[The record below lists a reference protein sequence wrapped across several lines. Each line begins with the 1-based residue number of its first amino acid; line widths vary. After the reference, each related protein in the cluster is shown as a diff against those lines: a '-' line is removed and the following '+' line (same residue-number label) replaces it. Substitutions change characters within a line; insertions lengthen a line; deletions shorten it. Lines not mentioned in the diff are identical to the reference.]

1 MSKVSFPSGV
11 PRVGTGPCGTLG
23 SCSLLSEWPRDWVRT
38 QWTAPLST
46 RKKRVL
52 PLTFPV
58 VMGSWGLMILI
69 NAPISFMLSD
79 WGYIILLLYMV
90 CTHSSFFQGP
100 FFFLICT
107 VILLKLIC
115 SPGILLFSVGPLNEH
130 SHPYSDQS
138 PVLLWVFTVKNLLA
152 SSKTCDLFIP
162 LDFSNF
168 YNFLWI
174 SVVDWVRKAILIVC
188 CFSGASG
195 SMGVT
200 SSNPPGR
207 NPARD
212 SWSPQII
219 LDTFERWAGFLMT
232 LSFWSK
238 GSGGVFPAPLTLVRN
253 GIPAW

>member
-58 VMGSWGLMILI
+58 MMGSWGFMVLI
-69 NAPISFMLSD
+69 NAPINLMLSD

-100 FFFLICT
+100 FFFWICT

-115 SPGILLFSVGPLNEH
+115 SPGILLFSAGPLNEH
-130 SHPYSDQS
+130 SHCYSDQS
-138 PVLLWVFTVKNLLA
+138 PVLWVFTVKNLLVLKPVTY
-152 SSKTCDLFIP
+152 SFHWTFLIFI
-162 LDFSNF
+162 
-168 YNFLWI
+168 
-174 SVVDWVRKAILIVC
+174 
-188 CFSGASG
+188 
-195 SMGVT
+195 T
-200 SSNPPGR
+200 SCEYLG
-207 NPARD
+207 
-212 SWSPQII
+212 
-219 LDTFERWAGFLMT
+219 
-232 LSFWSK
+232 
-238 GSGGVFPAPLTLVRN
+238 LT
-253 GIPAW
+253 GWEKQY